1 MSPQRSFGAPVR
13 GEHDGES
20 PHSDAV
26 VLAASPRAVTDDWGT
41 FVRLVVVGA
50 DGSVG
55 RGVRSR
61 GPHGFALR
69 QAPRCSPCTSSRT
82 TTSSLG
88 TSRSTRCGLGAAI
101 LRHDLET
108 RWIEPLTAAGA
119 RHRCLLVEDD
129 SAASGLLKRARTSML
144 ISSSSARATTGLV
157 TASLGESAR
166 ESRTRRE
173 CRWSSFLPS
182 GRARRLMSTS
192 SESANDHLALR
203 WTW

>member
-20 PHSDAV
+20 PHSHAV

-55 RGVRSR
+55 
-61 GPHGFALR
+61 
-69 QAPRCSPCTSSRT
+69 
-82 TTSSLG
+82 
-88 TSRSTRCGLGAAI
+88 SRSALSWAARLCAATGAEVLAVHVLTYNHEFARDLSI
-101 LRHDLET
+101 DTMRTWRRDLRHDLET

-129 SAASGLLKRARTSML
+129 SAASGLLKTCEDEHADLIVVGARSHHGLGDSILGGVSSRVTHAARVPVVVVPPEWSR
-144 ISSSSARATTGLV
+144 SSSDVDLK
-157 TASLGESAR
+157 R
-166 ESRTRRE
+166 ERE
-173 CRWSSFLPS
+173 
-182 GRARRLMSTS
+182 
-192 SESANDHLALR
+192 
-203 WTW
+203 